1 MVTLAVIYAFVKRYW
16 KLLLIGLLIL
26 VIGSVLLTRCGDAP
40 ETVDFDKVQDRKQQV
55 TQQEQ
60 QAMKEFLVEQ
70 DKLVREAKQLVNQPT
85 PTPVNYDNYTTE
97 QLREEFIRAMSK
109 IQ

>member
-1 MVTLAVIYAFVKRYW
+1 
-16 KLLLIGLLIL
+16 
-26 VIGSVLLTRCGDAP
+26 
-40 ETVDFDKVQDRKQQV
+40 
-55 TQQEQ
+55 
-60 QAMKEFLVEQ
+60 MKEFLVEQ